1 MKWKFVVVGKPSLKY
16 ARLGIEEYLKRMRK
30 YVGVDFVSVKNGT
43 KEEEGERLLKA
54 SENSYRIVFDERGE
68 LIDTKTLTE
77 KVNKLEMDG
86 SCKLVTVL
94 IGGAEGHSA
103 ELRDSADLIIS
114 FGRMTIQHELALT
127 AAVEQFYRVY
137 TIKRG
142 EPYHR

>member
-16 ARLGIEEYLKRMRK
+16 ARLGIDEYLKRMRK
-30 YVGVDFVSVKNGT
+30 YVGVELVSVKNGT

-68 LIDTKTLTE
+68 LIDTKTLAE
-77 KVNKLEMDG
+77 KINELEMDG

-103 ELRDSADLIIS
+103 ELRNSADLIIS

>member
-103 ELRDSADLIIS
+103 ELRNSADLIIS

>member
-16 ARLGIEEYLKRMRK
+16 ARLGIEEYLKRIRK

-103 ELRDSADLIIS
+103 DLRDSADLIIS

>member
-77 KVNKLEMDG
+77 KINELEMDG

-103 ELRDSADLIIS
+103 ELRNSADLIIS

>member
-103 ELRDSADLIIS
+103 ELRGSADLIIS

>member
-54 SENSYRIVFDERGE
+54 SENSYRIVFDVRGE

-103 ELRDSADLIIS
+103 DLRDSADLIIS

>member
-16 ARLGIEEYLKRMRK
+16 ARLGIDEYLKRMRK
-30 YVGVDFVSVKNGT
+30 YVGVELVSVKNGT

-77 KVNKLEMDG
+77 KINELEMDG

-103 ELRDSADLIIS
+103 ELRNSADLIIS
-114 FGRMTIQHELALT
+114 LGRMTIQHELALT

>member
-16 ARLGIEEYLKRMRK
+16 ARLGIDEYLKRMRK
-30 YVGVDFVSVKNGT
+30 YVGVELVSVKNGT

-77 KVNKLEMDG
+77 KINELEIDG

-103 ELRDSADLIIS
+103 ELGNSADLIIS